1 MEIQFDQLIN
11 TSIKRLTKPKFKHEF
26 TTLYDSKHFQAIP
39 LFGSQLDDVLAS
51 EESQDRSNS
60 KTQSIELYNSNDV
73 SYDGVEADAALN
85 YNPTFGKICT
95 GENFRVLFTLMN
107 TNAQFSIDNIK
118 MKVVV
123 QR

>member
-1 MEIQFDQLIN
+1 MIN

-39 LFGSQLDDVLAS
+39 LFGSQLDEVLALEDTIDKS
-51 EESQDRSNS
+51 SLKSHS
-60 KTQSIELYNSNDV
+60 MELYNSNDV

-107 TNAQFSIDNIK
+107 TNA
-118 MKVVV
+118 
-123 QR
+123 